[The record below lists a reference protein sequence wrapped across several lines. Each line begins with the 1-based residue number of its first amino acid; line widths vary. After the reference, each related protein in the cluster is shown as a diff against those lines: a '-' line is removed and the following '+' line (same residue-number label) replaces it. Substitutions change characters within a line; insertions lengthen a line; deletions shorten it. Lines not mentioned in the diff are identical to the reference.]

1 VLQNRGA
8 PRWKQSSPE
17 LDDEYIG
24 SIAPF
29 LSFAYSG
36 AAMLLLVLPALETKS
51 KNDEAQEKA

>member
-1 VLQNRGA
+1 MHRHVPVGF
-8 PRWKQSSPE
+8 
-17 LDDEYIG
+17 DEYIG

-29 LSFAYSG
+29 LSFAHSG